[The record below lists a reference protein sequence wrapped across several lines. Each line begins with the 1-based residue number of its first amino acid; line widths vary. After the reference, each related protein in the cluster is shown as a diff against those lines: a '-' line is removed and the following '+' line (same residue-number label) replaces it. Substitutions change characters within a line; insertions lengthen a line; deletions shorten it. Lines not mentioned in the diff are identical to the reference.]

1 MDQKEFEAELRK
13 WLESG
18 TQTIA
23 NASEKKLLRAMF
35 YGDFGTGKTSL
46 AGQIVKA
53 CSGRAMLF
61 YTDSNW
67 TVLQKDPEAA
77 KLIDVKP
84 FENYTQL
91 RVFAHGATT
100 GVEGFDEYDW
110 LILDTAS
117 TAVYEILRVLVKNV
131 KFEDQR
137 HEELE
142 SWSHYNLV
150 RAKTLEMIRELNR
163 SNLNIIY
170 LCHDQDPSKQ
180 EKEKDVVKHFAA
192 RPNMPEKTY
201 NIYAGEVSLIGWLA
215 KEEERGQVAR
225 TVNFQGTLRRAAKSQ
240 IPGIEETKYQ
250 ADEIPELVKKWKL
263 Q

>member
-1 MDQKEFEAELRK
+1 MDPKEFEAELRK
-13 WLESG
+13 WLASE
-18 TQTIA
+18 TATIA
-23 NASEKKLLRAMF
+23 NIADRKLLRAMF
-35 YGDFGTGKTSL
+35 YGDFGSGKTSL

-53 CSGRAMLF
+53 CGGRGMLF
-61 YTDSNW
+61 YTDSNY
-67 TVLQKDPEAA
+67 VVIQKDPEAA
-77 KLIDVKP
+77 KLIDAKP

-91 RVFAHGATT
+91 KVFAHGATT
-100 GVEGFDEYDW
+100 GVEGFNQYDW

-117 TAVYEILRVLVKNV
+117 TAVYEILRILVKGI

-137 HEELE
+137 HPELE

-150 RAKTLEMIRELNR
+150 RAKSLEMIRELNK

-201 NIYAGEVSLIGWLA
+201 NIYAGEVSLLGWLA
-215 KEEERGQVAR
+215 KADDGQNR
-225 TVNFQGTLRRAAKSQ
+225 TVNFQGTLRRAGKSQ
-240 IPGIEETKYQ
+240 ILGIDEKQYLV
-250 ADEIPELVKKWKL
+250 DEIPELVKKWKE